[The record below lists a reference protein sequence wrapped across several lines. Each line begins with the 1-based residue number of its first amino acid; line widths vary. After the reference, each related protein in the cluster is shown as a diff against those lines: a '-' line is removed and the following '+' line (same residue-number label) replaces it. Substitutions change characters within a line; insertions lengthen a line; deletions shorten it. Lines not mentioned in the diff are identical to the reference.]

1 MAAFEVRIPRD
12 FARKLGEEAVEV
24 ARRGR
29 YALPSGGIEVV
40 IDAEIGHAVANT
52 VHYPPDHAHTDPRTG
67 GAATSFEVTNE
78 TTLSAARRQIGRG
91 LRPVALNFASATSPG
106 GGFLHGARAQEEYLC
121 RSSTL
126 HACLHGSPMYALHR
140 AIGDPLYTDAMSYS
154 PDVPVFRGDDHA
166 TIPDP
171 WKLSIITSAA
181 CLATEVPGLDQP
193 KIGPVMWS
201 RMLKVLS
208 VAQRHGHDALVLGAW
223 GCGAFGNDGNLIA
236 GMFRRALTQE
246 FKGAFHA
253 VTFAIVDSTPEGR
266 FIGPFRKVFSQETGQ
281 ALN

>member
-1 MAAFEVRIPRD
+1 MSTFEVRIPRD
-12 FARKLGEEAVEV
+12 FARRLGEEAVHV
-24 ARRGR
+24 ARQGR
-29 YALPSGGIEVV
+29 YALPHGGLEVV
-40 IDAEIGHAVANT
+40 IDAEIGNAVKRT
-52 VHYPPDHAHTDPRTG
+52 VHYPPDHVHAEPRPG
-67 GAATSFEVTNE
+67 DAATEFEVTNE
-78 TTLSAARRQIGRG
+78 TTLSAARRQLGRG
-91 LRPVALNFASATSPG
+91 LRPAALNFASATSPG

-140 AIGDPLYTDAMSYS
+140 ALGDPLYTDAMSYS

-171 WKLSIITSAA
+171 WTLSFITSAA

-223 GCGAFGNDGNLIA
+223 GCGAFGNDGSLIA
-236 GMFRRALTQE
+236 GMFRQALTRE
-246 FKGAFHA
+246 FRGAFRA

-266 FIGPFRKVFSQETGQ
+266 FIGPFRKAFSQETGQ

>member
-1 MAAFEVRIPRD
+1 MSTFEVRIPRD
-12 FARKLGEEAVEV
+12 LARRLGEEAVEV

-52 VHYPPDHAHTDPRTG
+52 VHYPPDHAHQDPRPGEADTE
-67 GAATSFEVTNE
+67 FEVTNE
-78 TTLSAARRQIGRG
+78 TTLSAARRHLSRG

-126 HACLHGSPMYALHR
+126 HACLLSSPMYALHR
-140 AIGDPLYTDAMSYS
+140 ALGDPLYTDAMSYS

-166 TIPDP
+166 PVPDP

-181 CLATEVPGLDQP
+181 CLATEVPGLDRP
-193 KIGPVMWS
+193 KIAPVMWS

-208 VAQRHGHDALVLGAW
+208 VAQRHGHDSLVLGAW
-223 GCGAFGNDGNLIA
+223 GCGAFGNDGHLVA
-236 GMFRRALTQE
+236 GMFRQALTRE
-246 FKGAFHA
+246 FKGAFRSA
-253 VTFAIVDSTPEGR
+253 TFAIVDSTPEGR
-266 FIGPFRKVFSQETGQ
+266 FISPFRKAFSQETGQ
-281 ALN
+281 SLN